1 LLRTRGWDGPPER
14 VMVASY
20 SASSSFRTAAIW
32 QSSRVTACGKDLALA
47 PEAALTL
54 SLVLHELATN
64 AAKHGALSAP
74 EGRVE
79 VGWRIDQDGGTGPRF
94 CLSWAERGGPP
105 MVPTAR
111 GGFGRALLEEM
122 PRHDLGA
129 EVRLDFRAKGVA
141 YALAAP
147 LSVVAA

>member
-1 LLRTRGWDGPPER
+1 MTNPCLTFANEVRAALAPYSGR
-14 VMVASY
+14 V
-20 SASSSFRTAAIW
+20 AA
-32 QSSRVTACGKDLALA
+32 RGKDVALA